1 MEDLDLEMLAPYIPM
16 DDDFQLRTLSP
27 IDSLS
32 LSPLKLQS
40 QAPTPV
46 PSQQASNSPRRE
58 VPLAGIV
65 SQVEAPKK
73 QTSSPLVS
81 QVFQRCVCS
90 QS

>member
-27 IDSLS
+27 TDCLS

-40 QAPTPV
+40 QAPTLA
-46 PSQQASNSPRRE
+46 PSQQASNSPRE

-65 SQVEAPKK
+65 SQVEAPKT
-73 QTSSPLVS
+73 QTLFPLVS
-81 QVFQRCVCS
+81 QAFQRCVS
-90 QS
+90 S